1 MDDWVAAT
9 RIQQLSMWWFPI
21 GITNTQLNLRDWQNL
36 LESEAPTV
44 PEIDRKVVATGGNQ
58 ILFDEVLDSQDAS
71 FMGVNFVH
79 QIRIVGI
86 VNLEPGRVLFDW
98 EQALELL
105 EIVHV
110 LDVVFVFFLVHESVT
125 QKIAFDEVFEAPVV
139 SKETQLDDVVGEFL
153 PLHGSVAID
162 IDFLE
167 QFDESQCHLHL
178 ELFVVFIKVQMFQ
191 HNC

>member
-1 MDDWVAAT
+1 M
-9 RIQQLSMWWFPI
+9 
-21 GITNTQLNLRDWQNL
+21 
-36 LESEAPTV
+36 
-44 PEIDRKVVATGGNQ
+44 
-58 ILFDEVLDSQDAS
+58 
-71 FMGVNFVH
+71 
-79 QIRIVGI
+79 
-86 VNLEPGRVLFDW
+86 
-98 EQALELL
+98 
-105 EIVHV
+105 
-110 LDVVFVFFLVHESVT
+110 FFLVHESVT

-167 QFDESQCHLHL
+167 QFDESQRHLHL